1 MGSEENTYQ
10 AVLQVEQEFI
20 QDVARQGHEHGVV
33 SDHILR
39 SDREISPCNASA
51 RRYQPTFT
59 LFPVAYHDRH
69 QPSRPSAINMSTY
82 DQESSRAISYDLLD
96 AGAMVRRCRL
106 YAHASRED
114 VTTRR
119 DASRTD
125 VVVVSGLEDF
135 LAFGDLCVFLTFG
148 GQSPLDALPG

>member
-1 MGSEENTYQ
+1 VGSEENTYQ
-10 AVLQVEQEFI
+10 AVLQVAQELI
-20 QDVARQGHEHGVV
+20 QDVAWQGHEHGIV
-33 SDHILR
+33 SDHVLER
-39 SDREISPCNASA
+39 KREIMRPRNASA
-51 RRYQPTFT
+51 RGYQLTFT

-69 QPSRPSAINMSTY
+69 QPLRLFAINMSTH
-82 DQESSRAISYDLLD
+82 DQESSRAISYDLLN

-114 VTTRR
+114 VTARR

-135 LAFGDLCVFLTFG
+135 LAFGDLCLFLTFRG
-148 GQSPLDALPG
+148 